1 MKNIIKH
8 ALITGVLCLSLCSV
22 MFAQE
27 NGYVYWCSNDSLTSS
42 PSSGAYFATDKFK
55 KGSRVQ
61 LNVNGISK
69 EYTVTDSIK
78 DKNALCAV
86 SASDAKTMGFYYTQK
101 EMCSVELIR
110 DSEVVRANDKTEW
123 YNITGLKSKDGNACT
138 LVKQLVRKGYKV
150 CVNPFDFTCSILFVP
165 EYLIE
170 HEIESIK
177 DVINASSAIRIIK
190 TNVIL

>member
-69 EYTVTDSIK
+69 EYTVTDLIK

-101 EMCSVELIR
+101 EMCRDLGITEQTFTQLKNKHPEIQQAISEGEALLLQDLFSALKRKAVGYKEKTTSKAMRKKRTTVLR
-110 DSEVVRANDKTEW
+110 DSP
-123 YNITGLKSKDGNACT
+123 SC
-138 LVKQLVRKGYKV
+138 
-150 CVNPFDFTCSILFVP
+150 
-165 EYLIE
+165 
-170 HEIESIK
+170 
-177 DVINASSAIRIIK
+177 
-190 TNVIL
+190 